1 MISRRGFTLIEVV
14 VTLALV
20 GLLALVALPLYEI
33 SSVRVKESEL
43 RLALRQ
49 IRTALDAYRAASDT
63 GLIVKQA
70 DDSGYPPSL
79 EVLVNGVDN
88 AADVNRSRLVFL
100 RRIPRD
106 PFQLDTTL
114 SAEQTWVLRS
124 YGSTFD
130 DPRAGADI
138 YDVASRSTRQGLNGI
153 PYKDW

>member
-1 MISRRGFTLIEVV
+1 MISRRGFTLIELV

-43 RLALRQ
+43 KLALRQ
-49 IRTALDAYRAASDT
+49 IRTALDAYKAASDT

-88 AADVNRSRLVFL
+88 AADVNRSKLVFL

-124 YGSTFD
+124 YGSAFD

-138 YDVASRSTRQGLNGI
+138 YDVVSRSTRQGLNGI